1 MQMSLQTLHKA
12 IKREAAA
19 PGLNSPLNPVQLPLS
34 RGKGSARIFS
44 LWLEG
49 GGVLERRGP
58 AGAGAKGSPGAMV
71 CAISPVAEHRRRTK
85 GCSGSGDAAPA
96 AKRGPRCHRR

>member
-34 RGKGSARIFS
+34 RGKGPHAFFHFG
-44 LWLEG
+44 WKG
-49 GGVLERRGP
+49 GDLERRGP
-58 AGAGAKGSPGAMV
+58 AGAGAKGSPGATV
-71 CAISPVAEHRRRTK
+71 CAISPVAAHRRRTK
-85 GCSGSGDAAPA
+85 GCSGSGDAAPG